1 MAKHR
6 NTAFERTVR
15 KSNEWLEEVALLF
28 GGSSQREA
36 YSALRVGLHA
46 LRDRLTTEEMADL
59 GAQLPMLLRGLFY
72 EGWHPGS
79 NPRKIR
85 HLSDF
90 FELVK
95 EDLPNNFA
103 YDPEF
108 VVWAVFR
115 TLSNRVP
122 PGELGHISQ
131 ILPRELQIFW
141 DSATID
147 EVRERTRTLR
157 ERTGWSR

>member
-6 NTAFERTVR
+6 NTAFERTVQ
-15 KSNEWLEEVALLF
+15 KSNEWLDEIALLF

-46 LRDRLTTEEMADL
+46 LRDRLTVEEMADL

-72 EGWHPGS
+72 EGWYPGS
-79 NPRKIR
+79 NPRAIR
-85 HLSDF
+85 HLADF
-90 FELVK
+90 FEHVR

-115 TLSNRVP
+115 TLSNHVP
-122 PGELGHISQ
+122 AGELSHISQ